1 MYDVLLFHI
10 LNPVTNIAKAESKIN
25 KLVFST
31 LTFSYIC
38 SQSDILE
45 DNNSR
50 FCFVIPLV
58 IKEMNEIYSIEN
70 LDELSV
76 YLGKQEQGK
85 ARSWLLGQFDKL
97 YRYANIKEWN
107 DLVRVCEAL
116 NIVGWGDREPLEAKA
131 QCWINGSFY
140 TSLMNRYFEI
150 EDEQGWSRLKDSYVL
165 ENGSDKTCYAGYE
178 FKSQRNLLP
187 KSPVR
192 WQKSGNYQKSVQPLY
207 ESLDRLKDLVVHG
220 LRSEKYGDSFSYL
233 GISMFFS
240 HHDDE
245 NESVRYEYFHSEN
258 EVPEG
263 FDGKYYIRLKYKW
276 GRMVNQNGVYH
287 IKVECYFSRKFGEL
301 PLPEQKR
308 TIIGDFLYYVKYVSD
323 KLQKKKIGYD
333 CNLLKSDLEQILMKW
348 ENRKE

>member
-1 MYDVLLFHI
+1 ML
-10 LNPVTNIAKAESKIN
+10 
-25 KLVFST
+25 
-31 LTFSYIC
+31 LTFAIFVRNVIYLKTITV
-38 SQSDILE
+38 
-45 DNNSR
+45 N
-50 FCFVIPLV
+50 FAVVIPLA
-58 IKEMNEIYSIEN
+58 IKKMNEIYSIEN

-85 ARSWLLGQFDKL
+85 ARDWLLGQFDKL
-97 YRYANIKEWN
+97 CGYANIKEWN

-116 NIVGWGDREPLEAKA
+116 NIVGWGDRESLEAKA

-150 EDEQGWSRLKDSYVL
+150 KNEQGWSRLKDSYVL
-165 ENGSDKTCYAGYE
+165 ENGSDKTCYASYE

-207 ESLDRLKDLVVHG
+207 ESLDRLKDLVVHE
-220 LRSEKYGDSFSYL
+220 LRPEKYGDSFSYL

-263 FDGKYYIRLKYKW
+263 FKGKYYIRPKYKW
-276 GRMVNQNGVYH
+276 ERLVNQNGVYH
-287 IKVECYFSRKFGEL
+287 IKVECYFSRKFGEV
-301 PLPEQKR
+301 PLSEQKR
-308 TIIGDFLYYVKYVSD
+308 TIIGDFLYYIQYVSD
-323 KLQKKKIGYD
+323 KLQKKKIEYD
-333 CNLLKSDLEQILMKW
+333 CNLLKSDLELILMKW
-348 ENRKE
+348 EN

>member
-1 MYDVLLFHI
+1 M
-10 LNPVTNIAKAESKIN
+10 TNIAKAESKIN

-38 SQSDILE
+38 SQSDIPE

-85 ARSWLLGQFDKL
+85 ARDWLLGQFDKL

>member
-1 MYDVLLFHI
+1 
-10 LNPVTNIAKAESKIN
+10 
-25 KLVFST
+25 
-31 LTFSYIC
+31 
-38 SQSDILE
+38 
-45 DNNSR
+45 
-50 FCFVIPLV
+50 
-58 IKEMNEIYSIEN
+58 MNEIYSIEN

>member
-1 MYDVLLFHI
+1 M
-10 LNPVTNIAKAESKIN
+10 TNIAKAESKIN

-165 ENGSDKTCYAGYE
+165 ENGSDKTCYTGYK

>member
-1 MYDVLLFHI
+1 
-10 LNPVTNIAKAESKIN
+10 VTNIAKAESKIN